1 MATFCEVIFE
11 FIASFSELFFGLVL
25 FVFFLSTKCRTWF
38 SNKILKKAF
47 SMTKSEDLQRLVLSK
62 CQKGES
68 TTKIFRDLNGS
79 VSSRTVRRWCEVLN
93 DMGSINLSYSSDRPR
108 IIRAKGTIQ
117 KVKNRMNGKKWYHS
131 VDHQR
136 YINEMLPL
144 ASEYDNNVFDNEWC
158 YQQEGAKPHTH
169 AGTQE

>member
-1 MATFCEVIFE
+1 
-11 FIASFSELFFGLVL
+11 
-25 FVFFLSTKCRTWF
+25 
-38 SNKILKKAF
+38 
-47 SMTKSEDLQRLVLSK
+47 MTKSEDLRRLVLSK

-79 VSSRTVRRWCEVLN
+79 VSSRTVRWWYDMLN